1 MEPILNSYLLAGGVN
16 GGAIALVV
24 IVVVT
29 LFILIGWL
37 FANRYRKVGPNQALI
52 IYGRKSTPD
61 GKRGFRI
68 VKGGGTFILPVL
80 ERYEVLSLELITI
93 DVKTPEVYTVAGV
106 PVLVDGVA
114 QIKVNSDYESMAAAA
129 EQFLG
134 KGRPEIEN
142 IALQTL
148 EGHLR
153 AILGTL
159 TVEQI
164 YKDRESFAQQ
174 VQEVAAADMRK
185 MGLHIVSFTLK
196 DIRDEQGYLDALGKP
211 RIAMVK
217 RDAVIG
223 QAEADR
229 DATVKSAQA
238 YQTGQEAKFVADT
251 KIAEAQRNYEVK
263 KAEYDASVN
272 QQRAQADLAYDLQK
286 FTTGQAVKAQEIQ
299 VEVVNKEKQIDVQEK
314 EISRKEKELEATVR
328 KPVEA
333 EQYRIQTLADAQK
346 YRTIAEAEGE
356 ANARKNIGIGEA
368 EATKAK
374 GLAEAAVIEAKG
386 TAESIAMNKK
396 ADAWRQY
403 NEAAIT
409 QMFIDK
415 MPELAR
421 AIAEPLSKT
430 EKIIIINS
438 GGDGGGVS
446 KLTKDIAD
454 AMAQIPPTI
463 EAISGIKLG
472 DLLGRIPGIGKGK
485 QSSKEA

>member
-1 MEPILNSYLLAGGVN
+1 MEPILKASVFVAEVKTGWIVWAVI
-16 GGAIALVV
+16 AIVALFVM
-24 IVVVT
+24 
-29 LFILIGWL
+29 LGWL
-37 FANRYRKVGPNQALI
+37 FANRYRKVGPNQGLI

-68 VKGGGTFILPVL
+68 VKGGGTFIWPVF
-80 ERYEVLSLELITI
+80 ERYELLSLELITI

-134 KGRPEIEN
+134 KGRQEIEN

-211 RIAMVK
+211 RIALVK
-217 RDAVIG
+217 RDAIIA

-229 DATVKSAQA
+229 DSTIRSAMA
-238 YQTGQEAKFVADT
+238 YQAGQEAKFAADT
-251 KIAEAQRNYEVK
+251 KIAEAQRNYEMR

-272 QQRAQADLAYDLQK
+272 QKRAQADLSYDLQK
-286 FTTGQAVKAQEIQ
+286 FTTGQAVKEQEIE
-299 VEVVNKEKQIDVQEK
+299 VEVISKQKQIEVQEK
-314 EISRKEKELEATVR
+314 EILRKEKELEATIR

-346 YRTIAEAEGE
+346 YRTAAEAEGE
-356 ANARKNIGIGEA
+356 ASARKNIGIGEA
-368 EATKAK
+368 EAAKAK
-374 GLAEAAVIEAKG
+374 GLAEAAVIEAQG
-386 TAESIAMNKK
+386 SATASAMNKK

-403 NEAAIT
+403 NEAAIA

-415 MPELAR
+415 MPELMR

-430 EKIIIINS
+430 EHMVIINS
-438 GGDGGGVS
+438 GGEGGAVS
-446 KLTKDIAD
+446 KLTKDMTDSIAQ
-454 AMAQIPPTI
+454 MPPLI
-463 EAISGIKLG
+463 EALSGVKLG
-472 DLLGRIPGIGKGK
+472 DLLARIPGLKGGKS
-485 QSSKEA
+485 SSKEA

>member
-1 MEPILNSYLLAGGVN
+1 MEPINIILAANPNAG
-16 GGAIALVV
+16 LVV
-24 IVVVT
+24 LVVLAIVT
-29 LFILIGWL
+29 LFILLGWL
-37 FANRYRKVGPNQALI
+37 FASRYRKVGPNQALI
-52 IYGRKSTPD
+52 IYGRKSSPD

-68 VKGGGTFILPVL
+68 VKGGGTFIWPVI
-80 ERYEVLSLELITI
+80 ERYEILSLELITI

-106 PVLVDGVA
+106 PILVDGVA
-114 QIKVNSDYESMAAAA
+114 QIKVNSDYESMAAAS

-174 VQEVAAADMRK
+174 VQEVAASDMRK

-238 YQTGQEAKFVADT
+238 YQTGQEAKFAADT

-263 KAEYDASVN
+263 KAEYDAAVN

-286 FTTGQAVKAQEIQ
+286 YMTGQAVKAEEIQ
-299 VEVVNKEKQIDVQEK
+299 VEVVAKEKQIDVQEK

-328 KPVEA
+328 KPAEA
-333 EQYRIQTLADAQK
+333 EQYRIQTIAAAQK

-356 ANARKNIGIGEA
+356 ASARKNIGIGEA

-374 GLAEAAVIEAKG
+374 GLAEAAVIEAQG
-386 TAESIAMNKK
+386 AATAGAMNKK

-403 NEAAIT
+403 NEAAIA
-409 QMFIDK
+409 QMFIEK
-415 MPELAR
+415 MPELVR

-430 EKIIIINS
+430 EKIVIVNS
-438 GGDGGGVS
+438 GSDGGAIS
-446 KLTKDIAD
+446 KLTKDMIDSIAQ
-454 AMAQIPPTI
+454 MPPMI
-463 EAISGIKLG
+463 EALSGVKLG
-472 DLLGRIPGIGKGK
+472 DLLARIPGVGKGK
-485 QSSKEA
+485 PSSKET